1 MSECGE
7 QFQGPQHVH
16 QCDRR
21 EGHYDDH
28 LCGEC
33 EFDWLPGAQHVVAEA
48 RRAGLLNM
56 DLLKQVRKG
65 LDDIRATLTDE
76 SGGGEKAVYQLDL
89 LRKMID
95 APPDRQHPWS
105 YYQPQVDEEFGA
117 TSVGVSPKWGH
128 GEGE

>member
-1 MSECGE
+1 MTECGE
-7 QFQGPQHVH
+7 KFQGARHVH
-16 QCDRR
+16 QCWRG

-33 EFDWLPGAQHVVAEA
+33 EFDWPPGAQNVIAEA
-48 RRAGLLNM
+48 RRAGLLGPDM

-65 LDDIRATLTDE
+65 LDDIRVTLTGEADP
-76 SGGGEKAVYQLDL
+76 SEKAVYQLDL

-105 YYQPQVDEEFGA
+105 YYRPQVDEEFG
-117 TSVGVSPKWGH
+117 VSPGYR
-128 GEGE
+128 GE